1 MNTMTERRFWDRIG
15 LHVTKNQAYEW
26 VEKVAL
32 GPAAGEYLVEDVEEF
47 AQVVAPSTDLLNRE
61 IEALFETD
69 PADIEVKVE
78 PLSQSILDALDIENN
93 KSNRLRE
100 LLAEGLTKQ
109 EAKEAYQKEMGLLVA
124 DALDIDLEEYKEKQA
139 KMIEDTLTPDYND
152 MTVADLKSLLRERDL
167 PVSGKKAD
175 LIARLQDSE

>member
-1 MNTMTERRFWDRIG
+1 MNTMTERRVWHGIG
-15 LHVTKNQAYEW
+15 RNVTKNQAYEW

-69 PADIEVKVE
+69 PADIEVKVD
-78 PLSQSILDALDIENN
+78 PLTQSILDAIEMENN
-93 KSNRLRE
+93 KMNRLRE

>member
-61 IEALFETD
+61 IEALFETA
-69 PADIEVKVE
+69 PADIEVKVD
-78 PLSQSILDALDIENN
+78 PLTQSILDAIEMENN
-93 KSNRLRE
+93 KMNRLRE

>member
-1 MNTMTERRFWDRIG
+1 MNTMTERRFWDRVG

-26 VEKVAL
+26 VEKVSS
-32 GPAAGEYLVEDVEEF
+32 GPAAGEYLVDDVEEF
-47 AQVVAPSTDLLNRE
+47 AQVVAPSTNLLNRE

-69 PADIEVKVE
+69 PADIEVKVD
-78 PLSQSILDALDIENN
+78 PLTQSILAAIEMENN
-93 KSNRLRE
+93 KMTRLRE

-109 EAKEAYQKEMGLLVA
+109 EAKEAYQIEMGLLVA
-124 DALDIDLEEYKEKQA
+124 DALEIDLEEYKEKQV

-152 MTVADLKSLLRERDL
+152 MTVADLKSLLKERDL

>member
-1 MNTMTERRFWDRIG
+1 MT
-15 LHVTKNQAYEW
+15 
-26 VEKVAL
+26 
-32 GPAAGEYLVEDVEEF
+32 
-47 AQVVAPSTDLLNRE
+47 
-61 IEALFETD
+61 
-69 PADIEVKVE
+69 
-78 PLSQSILDALDIENN
+78 
-93 KSNRLRE
+93 RLRE

-124 DALDIDLEEYKEKQA
+124 DALDIDLDEYKEKQA

-152 MTVADLKSLLRERDL
+152 MTVADLKSLLKERDL